1 MIMQQPL
8 TFIIISLVF
17 FFITLYT
24 DHLKRQVKH
33 TSKDRIILVICTGLT
48 FYCAIAAFIM
58 ACWLSIPV
66 YAVSV
71 VGG

>member
-1 MIMQQPL
+1 MITLTPL
-8 TFIIISLVF
+8 TFIVVSLVF

-33 TSKDRIILVICTGLT
+33 TSKGRIVLVVCTGII
-48 FYCAIAAFIM
+48 FYCAIAAFIV

-71 VGG
+71 VA